1 MEEELYQK
9 LYNEF
14 NKFKAEMKEN
24 GVDYAIDRA
33 YELTTKQEII
43 DSIQYDHILSKT
55 EIKALLSRENV
66 LDEMYD
72 DWLSFDGNMREHIN
86 YSVDKSLRIIVDKYE
101 NKRAKRITR
110 ER

>member
-1 MEEELYQK
+1 MEDKLYKKLEEELKQ
-9 LYNEF
+9 
-14 NKFKAEMKEN
+14 FKAEMKEN

-43 DSIQYDHILSKT
+43 DSIQFDHSLSKT
-55 EIKALLSRENV
+55 EIKALLSRENI

-86 YSVDKSLRIIVDKYE
+86 YSVDKSLNIITDNYKKDKVKTK
-101 NKRAKRITR
+101 NDAR
-110 ER
+110 

>member
-9 LYNEF
+9 LYDEF
-14 NKFKAEMKEN
+14 NKFKAQMKEN

-43 DSIQYDHILSKT
+43 DSIQFDHTLSKT

-86 YSVDKSLRIIVDKYE
+86 YSVDKSLNIITNDYKKDKVKTK
-101 NKRAKRITR
+101 NDAR
-110 ER
+110 